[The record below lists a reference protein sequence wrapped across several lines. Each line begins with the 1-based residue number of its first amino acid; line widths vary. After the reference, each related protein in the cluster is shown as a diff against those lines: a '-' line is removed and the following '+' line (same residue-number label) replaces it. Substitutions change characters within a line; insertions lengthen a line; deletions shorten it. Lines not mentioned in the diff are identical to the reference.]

1 MRLRLGG
8 QQTTRSMDAQKFLE
22 DRAIEILK
30 NQPVMSFVAV
40 FLHPDAREDDGP
52 AFAIGQIL
60 GGFREVATAQ
70 EQIDGEWVGRKTKV
84 VDVLLVDDVEP
95 GERYRLPT
103 LERCD
108 KPFVDCGPGAR
119 VPCYKRH
126 KRTFRLSSLR
136 PPCGPDALRD
146 LRAARSSA
154 RVRAA
159 RAGRGAASSSEDS
172 AAIEYAMLPSA
183 KQALLNALAEDSHR
197 LGSAYVI

>member
-1 MRLRLGG
+1 MHFRPGG

-22 DRAIEILK
+22 DRAIEILT
-30 NQPVMSFVAV
+30 NQTVMSFVAV
-40 FLHPDAREDDGP
+40 FLHPDACEDDGP

-60 GGFREVATAQ
+60 GGFREIATAQ
-70 EQIDGEWVGRKTKV
+70 EQIDGEWVGHKTKV
-84 VDVLLVDDVEP
+84 VDVLLVEDIEP

-103 LERCD
+103 LEQCD
-108 KPFVDCGPGAR
+108 KPFVDCGRGAR

-126 KRTFRLSSLR
+126 NRTFHLSSLR
-136 PPCGPDALRD
+136 PPCGPDARRD

-159 RAGRGAASSSEDS
+159 GAATGAASSSEVS

-183 KQALLNALAEDSHR
+183 KQALLNALTEDAR
-197 LGSAYVI
+197 RFGAAYVI